1 MPNKGQTK
9 NAGKFPPTTRHD
21 DGGSF
26 EDDTDAK
33 ASSIATTV
41 SAGSYLLTHL
51 DCSTMM
57 LRAIFLYLAT
67 LSCQNALAFVTPS
80 GGAARTLVAVR
91 PSFVSAPPTTR
102 LNVGISLEDFM
113 SGRDEKK
120 REKENEVYI
129 QELQKRVDKI
139 NALEPVVDDMGD
151 DELQAKTTEFKE
163 RLANGEDINGP
174 LLEEAF
180 AVVREAAW

>member
-1 MPNKGQTK
+1 
-9 NAGKFPPTTRHD
+9 
-21 DGGSF
+21 
-26 EDDTDAK
+26 
-33 ASSIATTV
+33 
-41 SAGSYLLTHL
+41 
-51 DCSTMM
+51 MM
-57 LRAIFLYLAT
+57 LRAIFLSLAT
-67 LSCQNALAFVTPS
+67 FSCQNALAFVTPS

-91 PSFVSAPPTTR
+91 PSFVSGPPTTR

-163 RLANGEDINGP
+163 RLAKGEDINGP